1 MGINDPG
8 LKSGLLAQGGS
19 VKTMIQQFLALL
31 THDGGCRVCEQL
43 AELYEATPQ
52 TNRHYWLMTE
62 LFVKLHGGDV
72 CSASRVKEGV
82 SATSIREA
90 PSARRIL
97 GFIECG
103 LEVFRWH

>member
-1 MGINDPG
+1 MDEGIVMRRFTRC
-8 LKSGLLAQGGS
+8 S
-19 VKTMIQQFLALL
+19 IQQFLALL

-72 CSASRVKEGV
+72 CSASRVKEGYQPHA
-82 SATSIREA
+82 SGK
-90 PSARRIL
+90 PPPL
-97 GFIECG
+97 GGFWASSN
-103 LEVFRWH
+103 VAWRV